1 MKKEHPIE
9 IFMPPNMLK
18 AKVGGRIAG
27 VDMAAVKRAEQALA
41 NLKTEFSDWINADVG
56 NLGAARDAL
65 AAAANNDTRS
75 ALYRAAHDLR
85 GQALTFEYPLVAR
98 VATSLCSLLDGAD
111 GTVPLNLVDAHV
123 NAIRVIVR
131 QSIKQANDKTASV
144 LIQELDAR
152 VREFL
157 EKAKP
162 KG

>member
-1 MKKEHPIE
+1 MTKEHPIE

-27 VDMAAVKRAEQALA
+27 VDMAAIKRAEQALA
-41 NLKTEFSDWINADVG
+41 KLKTEFGDWINADVG
-56 NLGAARDAL
+56 NLGAARDAF
-65 AAAANNDTRS
+65 AAAPSAETHG

-98 VATSLCSLLDGAD
+98 VAASLCSLLDGA
-111 GTVPLNLVDAHV
+111 GATVPLALVDAHV

-131 QSIKQANDKTASV
+131 QDIKEANDRTANLLSE
-144 LIQELDAR
+144 ELDAR

-162 KG
+162 NG